1 MLKRRVSKGELRL
14 GLGYSEL
21 HSGIDSSLFEL
32 TATRTPN
39 DNSFVLNGE
48 KCWVSLFTSSAEN
61 QSDAALILVAKTIDI
76 NNQVSLTAFIVDA
89 NTPG

>member
-1 MLKRRVSKGELRL
+1 MRL

-32 TATRTPN
+32 TATRTN

-48 KCWVSLFTSSAEN
+48 KCWVSLFTSSAET
-61 QSDAALILVAKTIDI
+61 QSDAALILVAKTIDL

>member
-1 MLKRRVSKGELRL
+1 MRL

-48 KCWVSLFTSSAEN
+48 KGWVSLFTSSVEN

-89 NTPG
+89 NAPG